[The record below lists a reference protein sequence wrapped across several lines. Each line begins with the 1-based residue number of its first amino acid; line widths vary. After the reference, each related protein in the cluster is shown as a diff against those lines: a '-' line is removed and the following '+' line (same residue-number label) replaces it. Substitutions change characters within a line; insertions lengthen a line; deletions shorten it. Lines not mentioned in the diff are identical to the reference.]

1 MLYFIVES
9 EIRYQCISD
18 FVRAKAVKFPPPVTT
33 NRKDKEMM
41 DMTKLARVIA
51 ILTLLVGM
59 STSVTAVYA
68 GAGKECDTSSKAE
81 ECVKNSEAKE
91 CPKSAK
97 AETEECVKTSEAAK
111 CPESAKAEECA
122 ELAKGEEPNKHSVS
136 QDAEAKC
143 SKTQAVEE
151 NSATTTIVVADDSE
165 RHWLAKAA
173 VAVGQACKS
182 AVGAVVGIFS

>member
-9 EIRYQCISD
+9 EIRYRCISD

-33 NRKDKEMM
+33 NRKDKEMI

-81 ECVKNSEAKE
+81 ECVKNSEAKG
-91 CPKSAK
+91 CPK
-97 AETEECVKTSEAAK
+97 
-111 CPESAKAEECA
+111 SAKAEECA